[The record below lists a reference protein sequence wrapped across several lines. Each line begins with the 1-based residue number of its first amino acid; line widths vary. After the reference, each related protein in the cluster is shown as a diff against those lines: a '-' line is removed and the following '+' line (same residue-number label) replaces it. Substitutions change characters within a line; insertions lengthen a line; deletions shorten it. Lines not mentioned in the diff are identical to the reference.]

1 MCFPLEAT
9 LLPED
14 VPCFSF
20 FFFQFLSF
28 DIPMGE
34 EITKG
39 KRRVV

>member
-20 FFFQFLSF
+20 FFQFLSF

-34 EITKG
+34 EITKD